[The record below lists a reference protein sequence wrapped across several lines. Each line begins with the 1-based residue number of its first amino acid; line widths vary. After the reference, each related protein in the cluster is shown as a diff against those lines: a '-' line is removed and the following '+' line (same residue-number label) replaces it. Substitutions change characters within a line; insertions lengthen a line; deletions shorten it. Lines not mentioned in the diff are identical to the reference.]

1 MFPAARYIIC
11 HFKYAITCVYSL
23 TSATGIWKVCTTC
36 YWQVNIYIYK
46 HGIICK
52 FWKLPNLFSSPIWPE
67 LPSKYPVKSKHL
79 VVQIWRRRMFPAD
92 RGRIWDLFLTNSSV
106 ALCICKAISSVPT
119 RLISTINKFI
129 SMLKTM
135 TFYLLFMLDQVTF
148 NHLAYILMVLF
159 GIIYN
164 FWNVPNLTFI
174 QLNLRQFCHLTS
186 AVDWTFPVKIKHSAV
201 HFWRCRMFP
210 ADRNRKWHW
219 SIALCKVTKPEVA
232 CVGAPGLI
240 C

>member
-1 MFPAARYIIC
+1 MFPADRGRRWHLFLTNSPVTLCVCKTISSVPTSVNFSELSSKHSQWKASILFSKFEGVKCFQLTDIIVW

-23 TSATGIWKVCTTC
+23 TSATGIQKVCTTC

-119 RLISTINKFI
+119 SVN
-129 SMLKTM
+129 
-135 TFYLLFMLDQVTF
+135 F
-148 NHLAYILMVLF
+148 N
-159 GIIYN
+159 N
-164 FWNVPNLTFI
+164 
-174 QLNLRQFCHLTS
+174 
-186 AVDWTFPVKIKHSAV
+186 
-201 HFWRCRMFP
+201 
-210 ADRNRKWHW
+210 
-219 SIALCKVTKPEVA
+219 
-232 CVGAPGLI
+232 
-240 C
+240 

>member
-1 MFPAARYIIC
+1 MLILSHLQPVCKKSALPAIDKLIFTYTNMEK
-11 HFKYAITCVYSL
+11 F
-23 TSATGIWKVCTTC
+23 
-36 YWQVNIYIYK
+36 VNSEKCQIY
-46 HGIICK
+46 
-52 FWKLPNLFSSPIWPE
+52 PV
-67 LPSKYPVKSKHL
+67 LPSPVIYFWLTRQSHYVSVKPSAVCPPRL
-79 VVQIWRRRMFPAD
+79 V
-92 RGRIWDLFLTNSSV
+92 
-106 ALCICKAISSVPT
+106 
-119 RLISTINKFI
+119 STINKFI

-148 NHLAYILMVLF
+148 NHLAYIVMVLF

-174 QLNLRQFCHLTS
+174 KLNSRQFCHLTS

-219 SIALCKVTKPEVA
+219 SIALC
-232 CVGAPGLI
+232 
-240 C
+240 

>member
-1 MFPAARYIIC
+1 MLKDTKITEDTNCTEKNSAGQLVCIMVSLTMVCIENPHFLITGDYDTMLAALYIIHNCSQELARLRNPQMLLHLSNSPHLTRAFEQTFAVNSKYLVVQISRRRMFPAARYIIC

-23 TSATGIWKVCTTC
+23 TSATGIQKVCTTC

-119 RLISTINKFI
+119 SVN
-129 SMLKTM
+129 
-135 TFYLLFMLDQVTF
+135 F
-148 NHLAYILMVLF
+148 N
-159 GIIYN
+159 N
-164 FWNVPNLTFI
+164 
-174 QLNLRQFCHLTS
+174 
-186 AVDWTFPVKIKHSAV
+186 
-201 HFWRCRMFP
+201 
-210 ADRNRKWHW
+210 
-219 SIALCKVTKPEVA
+219 
-232 CVGAPGLI
+232 
-240 C
+240 